1 MSESP
6 RPGAPGD
13 DGAPATKEAA
23 PPFDGRRF
31 ALVMGLCVA
40 VAWLWLGDCGG
51 RHPLD
56 GRPAPDF
63 TLPIAAGEGAEA
75 GDLVHLAG
83 LRGQV
88 VVLDFWATWCGP
100 CRVSIPI
107 LSRIERRLR
116 ARGVLFIGVDVGE
129 PTLPVAA
136 LRVAHRR
143 LGAGFPTLADREG
156 TLRDAYRVEV
166 LPMLV
171 LLDREGVV
179 RGVETGVPD
188 EDALTR
194 RLEALLS
201 EGAGEPQGH

>member
-1 MSESP
+1 MSAS
-6 RPGAPGD
+6 RLPGVPGD
-13 DGAPATKEAA
+13 DGAPATAEAA
-23 PPFDGRRF
+23 RPFDGRRF

-40 VAWLWLGDCGG
+40 VAWLWFGDCGG
-51 RHPLD
+51 RHPLV
-56 GRPAPDF
+56 GRAAPDF

-116 ARGVLFIGVDVGE
+116 ARGVVFLGVDVAE
-129 PTLPVAA
+129 ATLPVAA
-136 LRVAHRR
+136 LRMAHRR
-143 LGAGFPTLADREG
+143 LGAGFPTLADGRG

-166 LPMLV
+166 LPTLV
-171 LLDREGVV
+171 LVDREGIVK
-179 RGVETGVPD
+179 GVETGVPD

-201 EGAGEPQGH
+201 EGAGEPQRH